1 MVPLGF
7 QVVLNS
13 TIQRLENSDVH
24 IKKQYMDR
32 LDGNVMKEL
41 DQANMY
47 ALTFTFQE
55 AVERMEGR

>member
-24 IKKQYMDR
+24 VKTQYVDR
-32 LDGNVMKEL
+32 LDGNVTKEL
-41 DQANMY
+41 DQANM
-47 ALTFTFQE
+47 LSIVFTFQE

>member
-1 MVPLGF
+1 MSHQIAYCYQNPF
-7 QVVLNS
+7 CYF
-13 TIQRLENSDVH
+13 R
-24 IKKQYMDR
+24 IKPR

-55 AVERMEGR
+55 AVERMAGR